1 MAAPGGDEPDDLLD
15 LWESTT
21 QESEENREF
30 ARAEEERIGPEKAAE
45 LSNLLATIIKEDQE
59 LKRHEYDEERKTEE
73 RKRLKCLGWWQRP
86 DFATTIE
93 RLDIFGLDGQ
103 PWIDIEC
110 FDTQDYQ
117 TSMEPAIQHIKN
129 YITPKLHGLEF
140 MVGITVD
147 ICNRWFRKDKDPKT
161 GDFIGYK
168 LRGFTKMYIVH
179 ASPRHKADL
188 SIERC
193 EKNPARQQQLIYRD
207 TSNGRMEINL
217 CKKDG
222 TGLAHLENCLNK
234 GKGDEAATD
243 KHGFGGVTYIVT
255 R

>member
-1 MAAPGGDEPDDLLD
+1 MAAPGGDEPDYLLD

-21 QESEENREF
+21 KESEENREF

-45 LSNLLATIIKEDQE
+45 LSNALATIKKEDQE

-117 TSMEPAIQHIKN
+117 ISMEPAIQHIKN
-129 YITPKLHGLEF
+129 YITPKLRGLEF

-147 ICNRWFRKDKDPKT
+147 IYNRWFRTDKDPKT

-188 SIERC
+188 DIERY
-193 EKNPARQQQLIYRD
+193 EKDPDRKQQLID
-207 TSNGRMEINL
+207 LDHSNGRMEINL

>member
-1 MAAPGGDEPDDLLD
+1 MAAPGGDEPDYLLD
-15 LWESTT
+15 LWEST
-21 QESEENREF
+21 EKIL
-30 ARAEEERIGPEKAAE
+30 EEEQKRRDADPKAAE
-45 LSNLLATIIKEDQE
+45 LSDALAKIIKEDQE
-59 LKRHEYDEERKTEE
+59 LKRAEEREREE
-73 RKRLKCLGWWQRP
+73 RKRLKCLGWWQSP
-86 DFATTIE
+86 DFMTTIKK
-93 RLDIFGLDGQ
+93 LDIYGLDGL

-110 FDTQDYQ
+110 FHTQDYQ
-117 TSMEPAIQHIKN
+117 ISMEPAIQHIKN

-147 ICNRWFRKDKDPKT
+147 IWNRWNRTDKDKKT

-179 ASPRHKADL
+179 ASPLHKADL
-188 SIERC
+188 SIERL
-193 EKNPARQQQLIYRD
+193 EKDPERRQQLIYGD
-207 TSNGRMEINL
+207 ISNGRMEINL

-234 GKGDEAATD
+234 GKGDEAATR

>member
-1 MAAPGGDEPDDLLD
+1 MAAPGGDEPDYLLD
-15 LWESTT
+15 LWEST
-21 QESEENREF
+21 EKRL
-30 ARAEEERIGPEKAAE
+30 EEEQKRRDADPKAAE
-45 LSNLLATIIKEDQE
+45 LSDALAKIIKEDQE
-59 LKRHEYDEERKTEE
+59 LKRAEYDEEREREE

-147 ICNRWFRKDKDPKT
+147 IWNRWNRTDKDKKT

>member
-1 MAAPGGDEPDDLLD
+1 
-15 LWESTT
+15 
-21 QESEENREF
+21 
-30 ARAEEERIGPEKAAE
+30 
-45 LSNLLATIIKEDQE
+45 
-59 LKRHEYDEERKTEE
+59 
-73 RKRLKCLGWWQRP
+73 
-86 DFATTIE
+86 
-93 RLDIFGLDGQ
+93 
-103 PWIDIEC
+103 
-110 FDTQDYQ
+110 
-117 TSMEPAIQHIKN
+117 
-129 YITPKLHGLEF
+129 
-140 MVGITVD
+140 
-147 ICNRWFRKDKDPKT
+147 
-161 GDFIGYK
+161 
-168 LRGFTKMYIVH
+168 MYIVH

-234 GKGDEAATD
+234 GKGGEAATR